1 MENKKNIDN
10 GSKTVMIDIQKQK
23 NEWRKKG
30 WSIGINVQ
38 AGEMDQQFRMP
49 AELQKA

>member
-23 NEWRKKG
+23 MSGEKK
-30 WSIGINVQ
+30 
-38 AGEMDQQFRMP
+38 AGLFLILEVENKYGTRW
-49 AELQKA
+49 